1 MSGDLETFPALADWI
16 TDYCSQHT
24 DPFIRDSGRMIAY
37 CFELD
42 AIMPDR
48 YGWRFSSEE
57 SFSKQI
63 DGVRDPRS
71 LNKIY
76 WTDMARNVEAYSTM
90 TFWRGLELLKPAI
103 RSLNIREIITPA
115 VLARSL
121 IELCCTFLRN
131 ANILE
136 KTFTEISFPKDT
148 VVNSPELEKMVVRII
163 WGTRYGDPQPHLKQ
177 TNVLNSIQWVSKNP
191 KGKDVLPTYEYLCDI
206 AHPSFIGNTRF
217 WSHIE
222 EVLPDSSERRVIS
235 KYADR
240 ETTLAIVD
248 KILWSL
254 GWSAAVLRNGFEIT
268 KVGLAQL
275 LTKLGDSEHA
285 A

>member
-1 MSGDLETFPALADWI
+1 MSGDIETFPGFADWI
-16 TDYCSQHT
+16 ADYCSQHT

-48 YGWRFSSEE
+48 YGWNFSSEE

-63 DGVRDPRS
+63 DGIRDPRS

-76 WTDMARNVEAYSTM
+76 WTDMARNIEAYSTM

-121 IELCCTFLRN
+121 MELSCTFLRN
-131 ANILE
+131 ANIIE
-136 KTFTEISFPKDT
+136 KTFREISFPKDT
-148 VVNSPELEKMVVRII
+148 VVNSSELEKMVVRII

-177 TNVLNSIQWVSKNP
+177 TNVLNSIQWVSENP

-206 AHPSFIGNTRF
+206 AHPNFIGNTRF

-222 EVLPDSSERRVIS
+222 EVLPDGSERRVIS

-240 ETTLAIVD
+240 ETTGAIMD

-275 LTKLGDSEHA
+275 STKLADG
-285 A
+285 

>member
-1 MSGDLETFPALADWI
+1 MSGDIETFPAFADWI
-16 TDYCSQHT
+16 TDYCSQHS
-24 DPFIRDSGRMIAY
+24 DPFIHDSGRMISY
-37 CFELD
+37 CFELE
-42 AIMPDR
+42 AKMSDR

-57 SFSKQI
+57 SIRKQLEGI
-63 DGVRDPRS
+63 RGVHAINRV
-71 LNKIY
+71 Y
-76 WTDMARNVEAYSTM
+76 WTDLARNVEAYSTM

-103 RSLNIREIITPA
+103 RSLNIREVITPA

-121 IELCCTFLRN
+121 MELSCTFLMN

-136 KTFTEISFPKDT
+136 KSFREISFTKGR
-148 VVNSPELEKMVVRII
+148 VVVSHELEKMVVRMI
-163 WGTRYGDPQPHLKQ
+163 WGTRYGEPLPHLKQ
-177 TNVLNSIQWVSKNP
+177 TNVLKSIQWVSKNP

-206 AHPSFIGNTRF
+206 AHPSFIGNTRY

-222 EVLPDSSERRVIS
+222 EVLTDGSERRVIS

-240 ETTLAIVD
+240 ETSRAIVD

-268 KVGLAQL
+268 KIGLAQL
-275 LTKLGDSEHA
+275 LKKLDDGEPA

>member
-1 MSGDLETFPALADWI
+1 MSRDIETIPNFADWI

-42 AIMPDR
+42 AKMSDR

-57 SFSKQI
+57 SIRKQT
-63 DGVRDPRS
+63 DGIRGAQAINRV
-71 LNKIY
+71 Y
-76 WTDMARNVEAYSTM
+76 WTDLARNVEAYST
-90 TFWRGLELLKPAI
+90 TSFWRGLELLKPAI
-103 RSLNIREIITPA
+103 RSLNIREVITPA

-121 IELCCTFLRN
+121 MELSCTFLMN
-131 ANILE
+131 ANTFE
-136 KTFTEISFPKDT
+136 KTFREMSFPKGT
-148 VVNSPELEKMVVRII
+148 VVVSHELEKMVIRII
-163 WGTRYGDPQPHLKQ
+163 WGTRYGDPLPYLKQ
-177 TNVLNSIQWVSKNP
+177 TNVLKSIQWVSKNP

-222 EVLPDSSERRVIS
+222 EVLPDGSERRVIS

-240 ETTLAIVD
+240 ETTRAIVD
-248 KILWSL
+248 KILWTL

-268 KVGLAQL
+268 RVALAQL
-275 LTKLGDSEHA
+275 LKKLDDGEHPA
-285 A
+285 

>member
-1 MSGDLETFPALADWI
+1 MSGDIETFPTFADWI
-16 TDYCSQHT
+16 TDCCSHHP
-24 DPFIRDSGRMIAY
+24 DPFIRDSDRMIAY

-42 AIMPDR
+42 ATMPDR
-48 YGWRFSSEE
+48 YGWRFASEE
-57 SFSKQI
+57 SIRKQLE
-63 DGVRDPRS
+63 GVRDTQAINRV
-71 LNKIY
+71 Y
-76 WTDMARNVEAYSTM
+76 WTDLARNVEAYSTT

-103 RSLNIREIITPA
+103 RSLNMQEIITPA

-121 IELCCTFLRN
+121 LELSCTFLMN

-136 KTFTEISFPKDT
+136 KTFRDMSFPKGA
-148 VVNSPELEKMVVRII
+148 VVVSHELEKMVVKII
-163 WGTRYGDPQPHLKQ
+163 WGTRHGDPLPHLKQ
-177 TNVLNSIQWVSKNP
+177 TNVLKSIQWVSKNP

-222 EVLPDSSERRVIS
+222 EVLPDGSERRVIS

-240 ETTLAIVD
+240 ETTRAIVD

-268 KVGLAQL
+268 EVALAQL
-275 LTKLGDSEHA
+275 LKTLDDGEHPA
-285 A
+285 

>member
-1 MSGDLETFPALADWI
+1 
-16 TDYCSQHT
+16 
-24 DPFIRDSGRMIAY
+24 MIAY
-37 CFELD
+37 SFELD

-57 SFSKQI
+57 SFSKKI
-63 DGVRDPRS
+63 DGIRDPRS

-76 WTDMARNVEAYSTM
+76 WTDMALNVEAYSTM

-121 IELCCTFLRN
+121 MELSCTFLRN

-222 EVLPDSSERRVIS
+222 EVLPDGSERRVIS

-240 ETTLAIVD
+240 ETTIAIVD

-275 LTKLGDSEHA
+275 LTKLDDGEHA